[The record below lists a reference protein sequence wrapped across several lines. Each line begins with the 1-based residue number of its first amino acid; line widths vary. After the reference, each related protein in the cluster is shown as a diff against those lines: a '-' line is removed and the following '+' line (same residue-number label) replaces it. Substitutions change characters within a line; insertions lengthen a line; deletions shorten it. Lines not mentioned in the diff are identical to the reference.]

1 MSVLEYREEKV
12 GIPTSFAER
21 LFSGCCLSY
30 TEENENV
37 RVLGGKGEKYWDDL
51 QKDCA
56 WWVLLSLDLQG
67 RVVL

>member
-12 GIPTSFAER
+12 QGIPTSFAEW

-37 RVLGGKGEKYWDDL
+37 RVLGERVRSTGMTSG
-51 QKDCA
+51 DCA
-56 WWVLLSLDLQG
+56 WWVLLSLDLQEG
-67 RVVL
+67 